1 MRPAPG
7 NIASFG
13 RNVVYAG
20 TFRRNFERK
29 KRLRIEVVNLTEE
42 NLKDAPEWE
51 SHPFSCKYCIWWEF
65 PDQCVDP
72 SRETKEDMMQK
83 KLRWLRNTNKVFG
96 NCGKMVYVNGNPVG
110 YAQFAPPE
118 LLPRS
123 ADYQSGP
130 PGDDATL
137 ISCLFIPQKEF
148 RRLGL
153 GSQLLQNIIDDLKK
167 REIEAVET
175 FARKGK
181 PDNPSGPVK
190 LYLRNG
196 FRIQKDDKEF
206 PLMRINS

>member
-1 MRPAPG
+1 
-7 NIASFG
+7 
-13 RNVVYAG
+13 
-20 TFRRNFERK
+20 
-29 KRLRIEVVNLTEE
+29 
-42 NLKDAPEWE
+42 
-51 SHPFSCKYCIWWEF
+51 PFSCKYCIWWEF
-65 PDQCVDP
+65 PDQYVDP

-96 NCGKMVYVNGNPVG
+96 NCGKMVYVNGKPVG
-110 YAQFAPPE
+110 YAQYAPPE

-167 REIEAVET
+167 WRLKQLKLLREKVNRIIH
-175 FARKGK
+175 
-181 PDNPSGPVK
+181 PD
-190 LYLRNG
+190 L
-196 FRIQKDDKEF
+196 
-206 PLMRINS
+206 